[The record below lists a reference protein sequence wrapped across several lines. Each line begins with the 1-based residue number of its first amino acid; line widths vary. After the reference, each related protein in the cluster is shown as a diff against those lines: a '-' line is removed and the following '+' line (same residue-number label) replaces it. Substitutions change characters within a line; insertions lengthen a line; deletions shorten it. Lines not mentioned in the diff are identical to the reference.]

1 MDVTLAIFVLVY
13 VSMGV
18 GHLPDFRLDRTGAA
32 LVGAMLLIVLGSITP
47 AAAWGSIDYNAIGLL
62 FGLMVIASSF
72 GAAGFYDWVAQ
83 VTGAARVGP
92 SALLAILIVVSGVLS
107 ALLTNDVVAVA
118 MTPVLTR
125 VCLARR
131 LNPVPFLLGLCFA
144 AKVGSVATIIGS
156 PKNMIAAETLGL
168 SFTGFMAV
176 AAIPALAGLPV
187 VWLVLVAL
195 YRRRWALASTPMQAA
210 TKAVADSTQVETAPA
225 ALDPG
230 ETAKAVIVTAAVIIA
245 FVVTDWSHM
254 TIALCGASVILVSRR
269 FASKRLLGSID
280 GDLLLLIMGLYVV
293 NAAVVATGLPER
305 MIAQLRMAGFDL
317 HSPMHMIVAMSVLS
331 NIVGGNPA
339 VMLAAPFLKG
349 AAHPEVLG
357 AAIVLGA
364 GFSSTAV
371 IFGSLTGIIVVEE
384 AGRRGIKI
392 GFMEFAIAGVP
403 TALLCLLLAAGW
415 ILYLD

>member
-1 MDVTLAIFVLVY
+1 MDVTLAIFILVY
-13 VSMGV
+13 ICMGV

-32 LVGAMLLIVLGSITP
+32 LVGAMLLIVLGRITP
-47 AAAWGSIDYNAIGLL
+47 AAAWGAIDYNAIGLL
-62 FGLMVIASSF
+62 FGLMVVAASF
-72 GAAGFYDWVAQ
+72 GAAGFYGWVAQ

-92 SALLAILIVVSGVLS
+92 QALLAILIAVSGVLS

-144 AKVGSVATIIGS
+144 AKVGSVATIIGA
-156 PKNMIAAETLGL
+156 PKNMIAAETLNL
-168 SFTGFMAV
+168 SFTGYMAV
-176 AAIPALAGLPV
+176 AALPALAGLPV

-195 YRRRWALASTPMQAA
+195 YRRRWTLASTPSQPASKAA
-210 TKAVADSTQVETAPA
+210 ADSTDVDTAPA
-225 ALDPG
+225 ALDLG
-230 ETAKAVIVTAAVIIA
+230 ETAKAAIVTAAVIIA
-245 FVVTDWSHM
+245 FVATDLPHM

-269 FASKRLLGSID
+269 VASKRLLGSVD
-280 GDLLLLIMGLYVV
+280 GNLLLLIIGLYVV
-293 NAAVVATGLPER
+293 NAALVATGLPEH
-305 MIAQLRMAGFDL
+305 MIAQLRMSGFDL
-317 HSPMHMIVAMSVLS
+317 HSPMHMLAAMSVLS
-331 NIVGGNPA
+331 NIVGSNPA

-364 GFSSTAV
+364 GFSSAAV
-371 IFGSLTGIIVVEE
+371 IFGSLAGIIIVEE
-384 AGRRGIKI
+384 AGRRGINI
-392 GFMEFAIAGVP
+392 GFMEFSIAGIP
-403 TALLCLLLAAGW
+403 TAVLCLLLAAGW